1 MRKIVISI
9 FAALI
14 LAFTLLGCGETEPLN
29 VKKVTCVSYVFDP
42 WGIYMTAVSEDLT
55 IKSYKIYPESDNN
68 SDLLAEELPPENEYD
83 LEEDVISQEDW
94 DEFVKLISEKKFMDL
109 PEDLEFDG
117 IYDGVSRYIKVETD
131 EGSYTVGGY
140 CAGEGR
146 GRDHKRFSDILK
158 GMGSLRD
165 SKNE

>member
-14 LAFTLLGCGETEPLN
+14 LAFTLLGCGKTEPLN
-29 VKKVTCVSYVFDP
+29 VKKVTCVSYVSDP
-42 WGIYMTAVSEDLT
+42 RRIYMTTVSDDLA
-55 IKSYKIYPESDNN
+55 IKFYEIYPESDNN
-68 SDLLAEELPPENEYD
+68 PDLLAGDLPPENEYD
-83 LEEDVISQEDW
+83 LKEDVISQEAW
-94 DEFVKLISEKKFMDL
+94 DEFVKLISEKKFMEL
-109 PEDLEFDG
+109 PEDIELDG
-117 IYDGVSRYIKVETD
+117 VFDGVSRYIKVETD

>member
-1 MRKIVISI
+1 MRKIVIGI
-9 FAALI
+9 LAALI
-14 LAFTLLGCGETEPLN
+14 LSFTLLGCGETKPLN
-29 VKKVTCVSYVFDP
+29 VKKVTYACYVGDP
-42 WGIYMTAVSEDLT
+42 RGIYVTVVSDELS
-55 IKSYKIYPESDNN
+55 IKWYEVYPETNYN
-68 SDLLAEELPPENEYD
+68 PNVLEGELPPEDRYTM
-83 LEEDVISQEDW
+83 EEDVISQEAW
-94 DEFVKLISEKKFMDL
+94 DEFVKLLSEKKFMDL
-109 PEDLEFDG
+109 PEDIELDG
-117 IYDGVSRYIKVETD
+117 VCDGVSRYIKVDTD